1 MLIASSTQ
9 IKSSLQSTLI
19 DSQRLAVK
27 TLSLFAGTCILV
39 VGSSILGVCARTF
52 SVGVGALVMGTL
64 AVGTL
69 VTGTL
74 AVSTLVMGILAVG
87 SLVMGILAVCTL
99 VIGTLVVG
107 TLVILAVDKLADGK
121 YCRIS

>member
-1 MLIASSTQ
+1 MLLASSTQ

-39 VGSSILGVCARTF
+39 VGSSIFGVCARTF

-74 AVSTLVMGILAVG
+74 AVSIHWLWGYWLWVHWLWVYWPCVHW
-87 SLVMGILAVCTL
+87 L
-99 VIGTLVVG
+99 
-107 TLVILAVDKLADGK
+107 
-121 YCRIS
+121 

>member
-1 MLIASSTQ
+1 MYLFCLNLPEIAQDQEICYLHAVFVAPVTTD
-9 IKSSLQSTLI
+9 L
-19 DSQRLAVK
+19 RL
-27 TLSLFAGTCILV
+27 
-39 VGSSILGVCARTF
+39 CARTF
-52 SVGVGALVMGTL
+52 SAGVGTL

-87 SLVMGILAVCTL
+87 TLVM
-99 VIGTLVVG
+99 GTLVVG

>member
-1 MLIASSTQ
+1 MYLFCLNLPEIAQDQEICYLHAVFVAPVTTD
-9 IKSSLQSTLI
+9 L
-19 DSQRLAVK
+19 RL
-27 TLSLFAGTCILV
+27 
-39 VGSSILGVCARTF
+39 CARTF
-52 SVGVGALVMGTL
+52 SAGVGTLVMGTL

-87 SLVMGILAVCTL
+87 TLVM
-99 VIGTLVVG
+99 GTLVVG